1 MYFVL
6 ETKMSLL
13 VTFDPFS
20 YIHEFNFKMKEQKYS
35 ALFNNIGVKVF
46 NFVENNFVKS
56 EC

>member
-20 YIHEFNFKMKEQKYS
+20 YVHKFNFKMKEQKYS
-35 ALFNNIGVKVF
+35 AI
-46 NFVENNFVKS
+46 
-56 EC
+56 